1 MEKKRKQLKRKCVV
15 TNGEKEGR
23 KMSSQGGGGVE
34 RHEAAKSDACVQFR
48 VKSDITCTEH
58 YSRLKNRKI

>member
-23 KMSSQGGGGVE
+23 KMSSQGGAGWKDVKQ
-34 RHEAAKSDACVQFR
+34 KSQTHV
-48 VKSDITCTEH
+48 
-58 YSRLKNRKI
+58 YNLG